1 MYMKEELRL
10 ALIIEELGR
19 DPWTVLGKVADPWTV
34 LGKVADPWTVLGKVA
49 DPWTVLER
57 LWILGQSSLQ
67 SIFLVLKY
75 INEPRVGESANFLA
89 ALAPAPDF
97 FFKKLRLLIFSQA
110 APAPAHG
117 IFFEPL
123 WLRLQGAKKNQLR
136 LLTIG

>member
-19 DPWTVLGKVADPWTV
+19 
-34 LGKVADPWTVLGKVA
+34 DPWTVLGKVA

-136 LLTIG
+136 LLTIGFICFIFFSVLPY